1 MQPGRPLPGCRVT
14 TRRKHAVKLLVA
26 GGAGY
31 IGSVLVPMLREYGY
45 EVDVADLL
53 WFGNHLPGDVRIRR
67 CDLFSLDNRDMEGY
81 DQVLFLA
88 GLSNDPMAEFNPAL
102 NFIQNGALPAY
113 LAYRARQAG
122 VRRFIYA
129 SSCSVYGYTVNKL
142 YDEDSPVTCAYP
154 YGISKLA
161 GEHVVLQQ
169 QEGDFSVVALRQ
181 GTVNGY
187 SPRMRFD
194 LIVNAMFKSAVAS
207 GRIIVNNPAIWRPLI
222 DVRDTAS
229 AFVRAVQADPAISG
243 VYNVAYDNF
252 TVGQVAD
259 LVKDAVEERTG
270 KKIQVELRNMKDF
283 RNYKVS
289 CARAQTCLGFRP
301 KYGVTAMVDSLFR
314 HLDDYGDLSNP
325 AYYNIEVFK
334 NLPASGAAP
343 AIGD

>member
-1 MQPGRPLPGCRVT
+1 
-14 TRRKHAVKLLVA
+14 VKILVA

-31 IGSVLVPMLREYGY
+31 IGSVLSPMLKEYGY

-53 WFGNHLPGDVRIRR
+53 WFGRHLPDHIPVTRR
-67 CDLFSLDNRDMEGY
+67 DLFSLDHTDMAGY
-81 DQVLFLA
+81 DQVVFLA

-122 VRRFIYA
+122 VRRFVYA
-129 SSCSVYGYTVNKL
+129 SSCSVYGYTVNEL

-161 GEHVVLQQ
+161 GEHGAMQQ
-169 QEGDFSVVALRQ
+169 RDASFSVIALRQ
-181 GTVNGY
+181 GTVNGH

-194 LIVNAMFKSAVAS
+194 LIVNAMFKSAVTE
-207 GRIIVNNPAIWRPLI
+207 GRIVVNNPAIWRPLI

-229 AFVRAVQADPAISG
+229 AFMRAVQAEPAISG
-243 VYNVAYDNF
+243 VFNVAYDNF

-259 LVKDAVEERTG
+259 LVKDAVEERLG
-270 KKIQVELRNMKDF
+270 RKITVEIRNMQDF

-289 CARAQTCLGFRP
+289 CDKARTCLGFRP

-314 HLDDYGDLSNP
+314 HLDAYGDLSNP
-325 AYYNIEVFK
+325 AYYNIEIFRG
-334 NLPASGAAP
+334 LPNAGVP
-343 AIGD
+343 PVPGD